1 MFNEAQESNIILQ
14 GVLLTGIKDIKFDSS
29 VNESSTKLLSNQGI
43 RRKIYGPQKTACSFS
58 KPYNGKDFIQ
68 SLTGV
73 ADLSGQFIYKN
84 NALDFSQAAISSYSL
99 NLDEEGFGEIKV
111 TMQIFGDVKPT
122 TNLQLSTASEDFPIL
137 DQTPTMTHFD
147 LDGKNSAIKSLNYE
161 ASLNPKSSNNI
172 GSIIASNVDF
182 TSPTVHKISAD
193 IEMLEQEVE
202 DATGFSEN
210 DKLTKNINIIFAPE
224 VNKPTI
230 DEILTIQTQVS
241 LIKGSGFKTDD
252 FDFSLGSCAYNA
264 FRFDKSSISN
274 QNLNAKAGEVVQL
287 NNKYSAYTNIKK
299 ITGSIPIPAENL
311 SCEQHFQKIQNN
323 FALLKNRINERFFS
337 AEIDFEKGQIG
348 QTGLI
353 NFNFFTDLF
362 DFENEQIGEFNLI
375 KLVRG
380 SEDFENLNPGEFT
393 DKIIHFNSFLSLE
406 DFESKLIGDTQTD
419 LYELPAFTED
429 SFETSQI
436 GLTGLINFVINDFE
450 NEVDFEAISPQATGL
465 DFPVAPPFDREI
477 DFEVETVGA
486 VGLDKLEIDNFE
498 NKVDF
503 ELETV
508 GAITDLNEFIINDFE
523 NKVDFEL
530 ETVGEITL
538 LDPAS
543 ASKTEDDFEAQSVG
557 EVVLVGKLEI
567 DDFENKTDFEL
578 ETLGSTVLDFPV
590 APPFDQEVD
599 FEGENLGTVGLD
611 NLIIDG
617 FENQVDFEGD
627 TAGVVTLE
635 DLTIDDFENLV
646 DFEGDAIGAV
656 TFDSFTIDNF
666 ENQVDFE
673 GKTPGTF
680 AITNII
686 LNDFKNETNFE
697 GETVGTTNTNL
708 YSL

>member
-43 RRKIYGPQKTACSFS
+43 RRKIYGPQKTTCSFS

-172 GSIIASNVDF
+172 GSVIASNVDF

-287 NNKYSAYTNIKK
+287 NNQYNAYTNIKK
-299 ITGSIPIPAENL
+299 ITGSIPVPAENL
-311 SCEQHFQKIQNN
+311 SCEQHFQEIQNN
-323 FALLKNRINERFFS
+323 FALLKNRINESFFS
-337 AEIDFEKGQIG
+337 AEIDFEKEQIG

-380 SEDFENLNPGEFT
+380 SEDFELETVGAIT

-419 LYELPAFTED
+419 LYQLPAFNED

-465 DFPVAPPFDREI
+465 DFPVAPPFDREV
-477 DFEVETVGA
+477 DFEGDAIGA
-486 VGLDKLEIDNFE
+486 VTFDKLTIDNFE

-508 GAITDLNEFIINDFE
+508 GEITDLNEFIINDFE

-530 ETVGEITL
+530 ETVGAITL
-538 LDPAS
+538 FNFADAGNEIDFEPNVVGPVTLGKFVINDFENE
-543 ASKTEDDFEAQSVG
+543 TNFEDDTVG
-557 EVVLVGKLEI
+557 TVALANI
-567 DDFENKTDFEL
+567 IFDDFENETDFEL
-578 ETLGSTVLDFPV
+578 ETLGSTLLDFSV
-590 APPFDQEVD
+590 APPFDREVD

-611 NLIIDG
+611 NFIIDD
-617 FENQVDFEGD
+617 FENKVDFEGD

-635 DLTIDDFENLV
+635 DLTID
-646 DFEGDAIGAV
+646 
-656 TFDSFTIDNF
+656 NF

-673 GKTPGTF
+673 GETPGTF
-680 AITNII
+680 AITNMI